1 MSVAAQHV
9 TVYWIIRL
17 DPVPPVQTETVW
29 LGPLG
34 HRPVDTSDEA
44 EFFATQAEAACVAD
58 KLREHGHRPV
68 VCQWSN
74 GAVTEDK
81 KGTEASG

>member
-1 MSVAAQHV
+1 VSTAAQQV
-9 TVYWIIRL
+9 TVYWVIRL
-17 DPVPPVQTETVW
+17 DPVLPAQTETVW

-44 EFFATQAEAACVAD
+44 EFFATQAEAARVAD
-58 KLREHGHRPV
+58 KLRGQGHKPV

-74 GAVTEDK
+74 GTVVE
-81 KGTEASG
+81 